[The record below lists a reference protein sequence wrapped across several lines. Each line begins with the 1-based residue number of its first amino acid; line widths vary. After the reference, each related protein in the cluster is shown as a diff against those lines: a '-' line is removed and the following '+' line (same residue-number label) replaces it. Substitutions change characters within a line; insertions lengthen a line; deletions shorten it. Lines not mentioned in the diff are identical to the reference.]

1 MGFINS
7 ASTTTLRL
15 KLTDEGR
22 EQILNGGNL
31 VDLFTSFSLSDGD
44 IDYNSTKKHSDT
56 SAILND
62 SDQLGFIPDITGDES
77 TFRNSVNTGYKGK
90 DHIWATPS
98 ETKVTDVPN
107 KFVSVGI
114 KGTDGTTKYYRDNV
128 VIDVYLHDYFV
139 LNKLLMSRYI
149 DDHKDVLSSAS
160 TLISTA
166 TTNYFENTLKVSS
179 NSEYGMLLDKLS
191 EYGIGQYLDFWDGI
205 KVYDGNSLN
214 SESVY
219 LESYND
225 SDYYNNLAL
234 AGGGFIMNGGRG
246 EHTGIEFDGTNIKG
260 LKIASPFS
268 MLFSPGYNSKTNRFR
283 PGCGNASIG
292 FGAFDMGYL
301 NVGGISSWDNNTE
314 SYPKFIMNNTK
325 NGWATNIS
333 DIKNIFVGFVSAI
346 DMETKNV
353 GFSNDGYVSDWNST
367 QKGFKSS
374 APYFNILPSKDGGT
388 TSPNKVVNLTE
399 PYYTLGSRMM
409 DMSDNIFVSVAS
421 QKSEYWKT
429 DVYSGGF
436 KPGLSG
442 TSRNLYNISIPIKWI
457 IHSKESTDASP
468 VTVTVKFKF
477 NKGAVLDSVHFDS
490 TLTQDYYRVYDNAI
504 FKFYGEDGETLSSH
518 STDPRGHNYFSSDT
532 YSWRTSN
539 NKQLFRKLISGQ
551 EIKFR

>member
-191 EYGIGQYLDFWDGI
+191 EYGIGQL
-205 KVYDGNSLN
+205 
-214 SESVY
+214 
-219 LESYND
+219 
-225 SDYYNNLAL
+225 
-234 AGGGFIMNGGRG
+234 GR
-246 EHTGIEFDGTNIKG
+246 DKG
-260 LKIASPFS
+260 L
-268 MLFSPGYNSKTNRFR
+268 
-283 PGCGNASIG
+283 
-292 FGAFDMGYL
+292 
-301 NVGGISSWDNNTE
+301 
-314 SYPKFIMNNTK
+314 
-325 NGWATNIS
+325 
-333 DIKNIFVGFVSAI
+333 
-346 DMETKNV
+346 
-353 GFSNDGYVSDWNST
+353 
-367 QKGFKSS
+367 
-374 APYFNILPSKDGGT
+374 
-388 TSPNKVVNLTE
+388 
-399 PYYTLGSRMM
+399 
-409 DMSDNIFVSVAS
+409 
-421 QKSEYWKT
+421 
-429 DVYSGGF
+429 
-436 KPGLSG
+436 
-442 TSRNLYNISIPIKWI
+442 
-457 IHSKESTDASP
+457 
-468 VTVTVKFKF
+468 
-477 NKGAVLDSVHFDS
+477 
-490 TLTQDYYRVYDNAI
+490 
-504 FKFYGEDGETLSSH
+504 
-518 STDPRGHNYFSSDT
+518 
-532 YSWRTSN
+532 
-539 NKQLFRKLISGQ
+539 
-551 EIKFR
+551 